1 MIKMNTNEICGILSV
16 KYKPQGKQR
25 QGVICGDLGEIQIE
39 RESGLQTRQLHQLVL
54 GLCLGCVS
62 VVSVDGKDDFGSQ
75 ENE

>member
-1 MIKMNTNEICGILSV
+1 MWNSKREVQATGQVETG
-16 KYKPQGKQR
+16 R
-25 QGVICGDLGEIQIE
+25 VICGDLGEIQIE